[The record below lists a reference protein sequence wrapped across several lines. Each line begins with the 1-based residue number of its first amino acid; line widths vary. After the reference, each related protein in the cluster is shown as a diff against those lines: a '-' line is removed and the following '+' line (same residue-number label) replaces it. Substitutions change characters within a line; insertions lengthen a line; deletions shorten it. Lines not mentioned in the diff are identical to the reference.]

1 MTYKKHAEQVKGK
14 NKETLVWLSKV
25 AGKRIGYI
33 VILLVLQMLIGISSV
48 ADAMALKG
56 MIDAAVAKSGEKFFF
71 WLAILVTLMGARIGF
86 QALNRYLSEYSRAA
100 WENCLKRRLMSYLL
114 YQEYADTAAVHSAEW
129 MNRLTS
135 DTVIVANGMTEI
147 IPGVTGMAVRLA
159 GAIAMLL
166 ILYPVFCWLVLPGG
180 IVLIV
185 LTYIFRKRLKQLNK
199 NIREADGTLRI
210 TLQEGLSEMLIVRAF
225 AKEDVMLRKT
235 EAKMDAHKN
244 TRMAKTKFS
253 NLCNIGFACIMDGAY
268 VVGAGV
274 CGYGILT
281 RTMSYGTL
289 MAVVQLVGQVQSP
302 FANITG
308 YLPRYYAML
317 ASAERLM
324 EIEQSNLMHSAK
336 SIQEIQQFYQRSF
349 QSIVLRNATFS
360 YQASDMG
367 KNKTDRTPY
376 VLDGFDLTIQKG
388 EYVALTGDSGCGK
401 STLLK
406 VIMCLYPLDKGERVM
421 KTDNEEIALSAQ
433 WRRLFAYVPQGN
445 HLMSGTIREV
455 ITFGD
460 EEGMNEEQS
469 IFEALSI
476 ACAKEFVMK
485 LPLGIDTVLGEHG
498 SGLSEGQMQRIA
510 IARALFSQ
518 SPILILDESTSALDE
533 ATEKNLLTN
542 LQKMTDKTV
551 LIVTH
556 RAAARD
562 SSSTIVSMIQK

>member
-1 MTYKKHAEQVKGK
+1 
-14 NKETLVWLSKV
+14 
-25 AGKRIGYI
+25 
-33 VILLVLQMLIGISSV
+33 
-48 ADAMALKG
+48 
-56 MIDAAVAKSGEKFFF
+56 
-71 WLAILVTLMGARIGF
+71 
-86 QALNRYLSEYSRAA
+86 
-100 WENCLKRRLMSYLL
+100 
-114 YQEYADTAAVHSAEW
+114 
-129 MNRLTS
+129 
-135 DTVIVANGMTEI
+135 
-147 IPGVTGMAVRLA
+147 
-159 GAIAMLL
+159 
-166 ILYPVFCWLVLPGG
+166 
-180 IVLIV
+180 
-185 LTYIFRKRLKQLNK
+185 
-199 NIREADGTLRI
+199 
-210 TLQEGLSEMLIVRAF
+210 
-225 AKEDVMLRKT
+225 
-235 EAKMDAHKN
+235 
-244 TRMAKTKFS
+244 
-253 NLCNIGFACIMDGAY
+253 
-268 VVGAGV
+268 
-274 CGYGILT
+274 
-281 RTMSYGTL
+281 
-289 MAVVQLVGQVQSP
+289 
-302 FANITG
+302 
-308 YLPRYYAML
+308 
-317 ASAERLM
+317 
-324 EIEQSNLMHSAK
+324 
-336 SIQEIQQFYQRSF
+336 
-349 QSIVLRNATFS
+349 
-360 YQASDMG
+360 MG